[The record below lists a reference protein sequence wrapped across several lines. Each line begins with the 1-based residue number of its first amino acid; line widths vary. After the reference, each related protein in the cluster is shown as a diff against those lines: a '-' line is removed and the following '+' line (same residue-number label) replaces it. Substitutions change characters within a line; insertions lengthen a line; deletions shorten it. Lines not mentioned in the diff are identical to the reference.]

1 MDWMCEGEERLY
13 VADIGLALL
22 GLVIAGSVGQLPVL
36 QFFIRKTN
44 SIKRTTKAV
53 LHNDAGRLS
62 A

>member
-1 MDWMCEGEERLY
+1 MDWMCEGEEHLY

-22 GLVIAGSVGQLPVL
+22 GLVIAGSVGAIAGFAV
-36 QFFIRKTN
+36 FIRKTN